1 MWYMRENRA
10 FSPRHPPAG
19 DCMDIA
25 TEGILGGEITRG
37 HPAWSPRYDGQLQ
50 LELPFNRLAT
60 KQRKEHRHLSSV
72 SFLASYGIR
81 VLLVGAKIVD
91 GKNGK
96 LVLSCP
102 APSVAKVLKTAG
114 IDR

>member
-1 MWYMRENRA
+1 
-10 FSPRHPPAG
+10 
-19 DCMDIA
+19 MDIA
-25 TEGILGGEITRG
+25 TEDLGGEITRVSLRG
-37 HPAWSPRYDGQLQ
+37 RLDTTGAVQ

-60 KQRKEHRHLSSV
+60 EQRKVLVDLSNV
-72 SFLASYGIR
+72 TFLASYGIR

-102 APSVAKVLKTAG
+102 DPTVAKVLKTAG
-114 IDR
+114 IDQVIPIFDSESTAIAALK

>member
-1 MWYMRENRA
+1 MRGRLDT
-10 FSPRHPPAG
+10 AG
-19 DCMDIA
+19 A
-25 TEGILGGEITRG
+25 VQLG
-37 HPAWSPRYDGQLQ
+37 
-50 LELPFNRLAT
+50 LPFNRLAT
-60 KQRKEHRHLSSV
+60 EKRKVLVDLSNV

-102 APSVAKVLKTAG
+102 DPNVAKVLMMAG
-114 IDR
+114 IDQVIAIFDSESAAIAALKQ